1 MASKP
6 YPQIEE
12 TPIVA
17 SEPAVAYQAEMAN
30 RMSSHVPTPYEMEE
44 LRRSEE
50 DYKSGRV
57 YTQEEVDEMV
67 AEWLRPHSMEEI
79 NAICDEAEADDE
91 ADRLLTS
98 DYVYAEME
106 RLNPWLCK

>member
-1 MASKP
+1 MATKP
-6 YPQIEE
+6 YPQKEE
-12 TPIVA
+12 TTNVVQ
-17 SEPAVAYQAEMAN
+17 EPVVAYQAGMTDCISN
-30 RMSSHVPTPYEMEE
+30 YVLTPYIMES

-50 DYKSGRV
+50 DYKAGRT
-57 YTQEEVDEMV
+57 YTQEEVDKMITK
-67 AEWLRPHSMEEI
+67 WICPHTKEEI

-98 DYVYAEME
+98 DYVYTEME